1 MSYTK
6 RVEQLVKENKLEAAV
21 KLLLEAV
28 ESEPDN
34 PLHLVN
40 LGTLLFQH
48 KQYDE
53 AQAFFLQALQQ
64 DEQMATAHYGL
75 ASIDYELGNYKAA
88 AKALRACI
96 ALKMEDAH
104 VYYLLGMSY
113 IHLKN
118 PLLASAFLQRATELE
133 ENVAYLFQ
141 YGLTLA
147 TLEHDTEAES
157 IFKRVLAIDENHTD
171 ALYNLAVIYMY
182 ADRIKDAKE
191 LLLRTLKLESK
202 HQLAARLLAQIKE
215 QLKVE
220 R

>member
-6 RVEQLVKENKLEAAV
+6 RVEQLIKENKTEEAV
-21 KLLLEAV
+21 ELLIEAV
-28 ESEPDN
+28 ESEPDEA
-34 PLHLVN
+34 LHLVN

-48 KQYDE
+48 KQYEE
-53 AQAFFLQALQQ
+53 AKAFFLQALQQ

-75 ASIDYELGNYKAA
+75 ASIDYELGHYKDA

-96 ALKMEDAH
+96 ALEMEDAH

-118 PLLASAFLQRATELE
+118 PLLASPFLQRATELE

-147 TLEHDTEAES
+147 KLEHDTEAKNVFEH
-157 IFKRVLAIDENHTD
+157 ILTIDENHADT
-171 ALYNLAVIYMY
+171 LYNLAVIYMY
-182 ADRIKDAKE
+182 DNHIKKAIH
-191 LLLRTLKLESK
+191 LLERTLELESN
-202 HQLAARLLAQIKE
+202 HQLASRLLEQIKE
-215 QLKVE
+215 QYK
-220 R
+220 